1 MIEQV
6 KGTRNIHSEDAQV
19 YLFILNTF
27 LNTFN
32 SSGYEY
38 TELPIIEHKELF
50 TKSIGES
57 SEIVTKQ
64 MYEFID
70 KGNRELVLRPEGT
83 ASVVRFHNEF
93 YKNDSKKYSYFGKM
107 YRYENPQKN
116 RYREFHQAGAE
127 IIGTIDIFS
136 DIQIVHSSILFLHR
150 LGIKADLHINSIG
163 TIDYRAKYVSELLDY
178 LITNKENLSEDS
190 RDKLENNTLRVLDSN
205 NPEDREVINKAPSI
219 LGYLNDDS
227 TNNYLQIKKELDS
240 LSIKYVE
247 DSNLVRGLDYYNDL
261 TFEFKVNG
269 LAVGGGGRYDKLS
282 QILKLGNS
290 EGVGVA
296 FGVDRLMSL
305 IATDDSKATI
315 ISLIGSTIETINK
328 VSVELFNNNI
338 NHSLPVR
345 ISKENTQYKNAVNNK
360 SDIVINC
367 NERTIKL
374 INSKETFP
382 YNIDPLRD
390 LIWK

>member
-6 KGTRNIHSEDAQV
+6 KGTRNIHSEEAQV
-19 YLFILNTF
+19 YLFIFNTF

-64 MYEFID
+64 MYEFKD
-70 KGNRELVLRPEGT
+70 KGDRELVLRPEGT

-136 DIQIVHSSILFLHR
+136 DLQIIQSSIRFLNA

-163 TIDYRAKYVSELLDY
+163 TIDDRSKYVSELLDY
-178 LITNKENLSEDS
+178 LIENKENLSKDS
-190 RDKLENNTLRVLDSN
+190 QDKLENNTLRVLDSN
-205 NPEDREVINKAPSI
+205 NSEDKDVINKAPSI

-227 TNNYLQIKKELDS
+227 LNNYLQIKKELDS
-240 LSIKYVE
+240 LSIEYIE

-261 TFEFKVNG
+261 TFEFKVND

-290 EGVGVA
+290 EGIGVA

-305 IATDDSKATI
+305 INNDAGKKTK
-315 ISLIGSTIETINK
+315 ISLIGSTVETINEI
-328 VSVELFNNNI
+328 SSELTKNNI
-338 NHSLPVR
+338 NHILPVR

-382 YNIDPLRD
+382 YNIDTLRD
-390 LIWK
+390 LI

>member
-6 KGTRNIHSEDAQV
+6 KGTRNIHSDEAQV
-19 YLFILNTF
+19 YLFIFNTF

-64 MYEFID
+64 MYEFKD

-136 DIQIVHSSILFLHR
+136 DLQIIQSSIRFLNT

-163 TIDYRAKYVSELLDY
+163 TIDDRSKYVSELLDY
-178 LITNKENLSEDS
+178 LIANKENLSKDS
-190 RDKLENNTLRVLDSN
+190 QDKLENNTLRVLDSN
-205 NPEDREVINKAPSI
+205 NSEDKDVISKAPSI

-227 TNNYLQIKKELDS
+227 LNNYLQIKKELDS
-240 LSIKYVE
+240 LGIEYIE

-290 EGVGVA
+290 EGIGVA

-305 IATDDSKATI
+305 INKDAGKKTK
-315 ISLIGSTIETINK
+315 ISLIGSTVEIINEI
-328 VSVELFNNNI
+328 SSELTKNKI
-338 NHSLPVR
+338 NHILPVR
-345 ISKENTQYKNAVNNK
+345 ISKENTQYKYAVNNK

-382 YNIDPLRD
+382 YNIDTLRD
-390 LIWK
+390 LI

>member
-70 KGNRELVLRPEGT
+70 KGSRELVLRPEGT
-83 ASVVRFHNEF
+83 ASVVRFHNEY

-136 DIQIVHSSILFLHR
+136 DIQIVQSSIRFLNR

-163 TIDYRAKYVSELLDY
+163 TIDDRAKYVSDLLDY
-178 LITNKENLSEDS
+178 LKTNKENLSEDS

-205 NPEDREVINKAPSI
+205 NPEDREVINNAPSI

-240 LSIKYVE
+240 LGIQYVE

-305 IATDDSKATI
+305 IDTDDSKATK
-315 ISLIGSTIETINK
+315 ISLIGATIETINK
-328 VSVELFNNNI
+328 VSAELINNNI
-338 NHSLPVR
+338 NHCLPVR

-382 YNIDPLRD
+382 YSIDTLRD
-390 LIWK
+390 LI

>member
-6 KGTRNIHSEDAQV
+6 KGTRNIHSDEAQV
-19 YLFILNTF
+19 YLFIFNTF

-64 MYEFID
+64 MYEFKD

-136 DIQIVHSSILFLHR
+136 DLQIIQSSIRFLNT

-163 TIDYRAKYVSELLDY
+163 TIDDRSKYVSELFDY
-178 LITNKENLSEDS
+178 LIANKENLSKDS
-190 RDKLENNTLRVLDSN
+190 QDKLENNTLRVLDSN
-205 NPEDREVINKAPSI
+205 NSEDKDVISKAPSI

-227 TNNYLQIKKELDS
+227 LNNYLQIKKELDS
-240 LSIKYVE
+240 LGIEYIE

-290 EGVGVA
+290 EGIGVA

-305 IATDDSKATI
+305 INKDAGKKTK
-315 ISLIGSTIETINK
+315 ISLIGSTVEIINEI
-328 VSVELFNNNI
+328 SSELTKNKI
-338 NHSLPVR
+338 NHILPVR
-345 ISKENTQYKNAVNNK
+345 ISKENTQYKYAVNNK
-360 SDIVINC
+360 SNIVINC

-382 YNIDPLRD
+382 YNIDTLRD
-390 LIWK
+390 LI

>member
-6 KGTRNIHSEDAQV
+6 KGTRNIHNEDAQV

-136 DIQIVHSSILFLHR
+136 DIQIVQSSIRFLNR

-163 TIDYRAKYVSELLDY
+163 TIDDRAKYVTELLDY
-178 LITNKENLSEDS
+178 LKTNKENLSEDS
-190 RDKLENNTLRVLDSN
+190 RDKLENNTLRILDSN

-219 LGYLNDDS
+219 LGYLNEDS

-240 LSIKYVE
+240 LGIQYVE

-305 IATDDSKATI
+305 IDTDDSEATK
-315 ISLIGSTIETINK
+315 ISLIGSTIETINE
-328 VSVELFNNNI
+328 VSAELINNNI
-338 NHSLPVR
+338 NHCLPVR

-382 YNIDPLRD
+382 YNIDTLRD

>member
-136 DIQIVHSSILFLHR
+136 DIQIVQSSIRFLNR
-150 LGIKADLHINSIG
+150 LGINADLHINSIG
-163 TIDYRAKYVSELLDY
+163 TIDDRAKYVTELLDY
-178 LITNKENLSEDS
+178 LKTNKENLSEDS

-219 LGYLNDDS
+219 LGFLNDDS
-227 TNNYLQIKKELDS
+227 TNNYLQLKNELDS
-240 LSIKYVE
+240 LGIQYVE

-305 IATDDSKATI
+305 IDTNDSKATK
-315 ISLIGSTIETINK
+315 ISLIGSTIETINE
-328 VSVELFNNNI
+328 VSAELINNNI
-338 NHSLPVR
+338 NHCLPVR
-345 ISKENTQYKNAVNNK
+345 ISKENTQYKNAVNIK

-382 YNIDPLRD
+382 YNIDTLRD
-390 LIWK
+390 LI

>member
-136 DIQIVHSSILFLHR
+136 DIQIVQSSIRFLNR
-150 LGIKADLHINSIG
+150 LGINADLHINSIG
-163 TIDYRAKYVSELLDY
+163 TIDDRAKYVTELLDY
-178 LITNKENLSEDS
+178 LKTNKENLSEDS

-219 LGYLNDDS
+219 LGFLNDDS
-227 TNNYLQIKKELDS
+227 TNNYLQLKKELDS
-240 LSIKYVE
+240 LGIQYVE

-305 IATDDSKATI
+305 IDTNDSKATK
-315 ISLIGSTIETINK
+315 ISLIGSTIETINE
-328 VSVELFNNNI
+328 VSAELISNNI
-338 NHSLPVR
+338 NHCLPVR
-345 ISKENTQYKNAVNNK
+345 ISKENTQYKNAVNIK

-382 YNIDPLRD
+382 YNIDTLRD
-390 LIWK
+390 LI

>member
-6 KGTRNIHSEDAQV
+6 KGTRNIHSDEAQV
-19 YLFILNTF
+19 YLFIFNTF

-64 MYEFID
+64 MYEFKD

-136 DIQIVHSSILFLHR
+136 DLQIIQSSIRFLNT

-163 TIDYRAKYVSELLDY
+163 TIDDRSKYVSELFDY
-178 LITNKENLSEDS
+178 LIANKENLSKDS
-190 RDKLENNTLRVLDSN
+190 QDKLENNTLRVLDSN
-205 NPEDREVINKAPSI
+205 NSEDKDVISKAPSI

-227 TNNYLQIKKELDS
+227 LNNYLQIKKELDS
-240 LSIKYVE
+240 LGIEYIE

-290 EGVGVA
+290 EGIGVA

-305 IATDDSKATI
+305 INNDAGKKTK
-315 ISLIGSTIETINK
+315 ISLIGSTVEIINEI
-328 VSVELFNNNI
+328 SSELTKNKI
-338 NHSLPVR
+338 NHILPVR
-345 ISKENTQYKNAVNNK
+345 ISKENTQYKYAVNNK

-382 YNIDPLRD
+382 YNIDTLRD
-390 LIWK
+390 LI

>member
-6 KGTRNIHSEDAQV
+6 KGTRNIHSEEAQV
-19 YLFILNTF
+19 YLFIFNTF

-64 MYEFID
+64 MYEFKD
-70 KGNRELVLRPEGT
+70 KGDRELVLRPEGT

-136 DIQIVHSSILFLHR
+136 DLQIIQSSIRFLNA

-163 TIDYRAKYVSELLDY
+163 TIDDRSKYVSELLDY
-178 LITNKENLSEDS
+178 LIENKENLSKDS
-190 RDKLENNTLRVLDSN
+190 QDKLENNTLRVLDSN
-205 NPEDREVINKAPSI
+205 NSEDKDVINKAPSI

-227 TNNYLQIKKELDS
+227 LNNYLQIKKELDS
-240 LSIKYVE
+240 LGIEYIE

-290 EGVGVA
+290 EGIGVA

-305 IATDDSKATI
+305 INNDAGKKTKI
-315 ISLIGSTIETINK
+315 FLIGSTVETINEI
-328 VSVELFNNNI
+328 SSELTKNNI
-338 NHSLPVR
+338 NHILPVR

-382 YNIDPLRD
+382 YNIDTLRD
-390 LIWK
+390 LI

>member
-70 KGNRELVLRPEGT
+70 KGSRELVLRPEGT

-136 DIQIVHSSILFLHR
+136 DIQIVQSSIRFLNR

-163 TIDYRAKYVSELLDY
+163 TIDDRAKYVSELLDY
-178 LITNKENLSEDS
+178 LKTNKENLSEDS

-205 NPEDREVINKAPSI
+205 NPEDRDVINKAPSI
-219 LGYLNDDS
+219 LGYLNDHS
-227 TNNYLQIKKELDS
+227 TNNYLQIKKELD
-240 LSIKYVE
+240 LLGIQYVE

-305 IATDDSKATI
+305 IDTDDSKATK
-315 ISLIGSTIETINK
+315 ISLIGATIETINK
-328 VSVELFNNNI
+328 VSAELINNNI
-338 NHSLPVR
+338 NHCLPVR

-382 YNIDPLRD
+382 YSIDTLRD
-390 LIWK
+390 LI

>member
-6 KGTRNIHSEDAQV
+6 KGTRNIHSDEAQV
-19 YLFILNTF
+19 YLFIFNTF

-64 MYEFID
+64 MYEFKD
-70 KGNRELVLRPEGT
+70 KGDRELVLRPEGT

-136 DIQIVHSSILFLHR
+136 DLQIIQSSIRFLNT

-163 TIDYRAKYVSELLDY
+163 TIDDRSKYVSELLDY
-178 LITNKENLSEDS
+178 LIANKENLSKDS
-190 RDKLENNTLRVLDSN
+190 QDKLENNTLRVLDSN
-205 NPEDREVINKAPSI
+205 NSEDKDVINKAPSI

-227 TNNYLQIKKELDS
+227 LNNYLQIKKELDS
-240 LSIKYVE
+240 LGIEYIE

-290 EGVGVA
+290 EGIGVA

-305 IATDDSKATI
+305 INNDAGKKTK
-315 ISLIGSTIETINK
+315 ISLIGSTVETINEI
-328 VSVELFNNNI
+328 SSELTKNNI
-338 NHSLPVR
+338 NHILPVR
-345 ISKENTQYKNAVNNK
+345 ISKENTQYKYAVNNK

-382 YNIDPLRD
+382 YNIDTLRD
-390 LIWK
+390 LI

>member
-64 MYEFID
+64 MYEFTD

-136 DIQIVHSSILFLHR
+136 DIQIVQSSIRFLNR

-163 TIDYRAKYVSELLDY
+163 TIDDRAKYVSELLDY
-178 LITNKENLSEDS
+178 LKTNKENLSEDS

-205 NPEDREVINKAPSI
+205 NPEDREVINNAPSI

-240 LSIKYVE
+240 LGIQYVE

-305 IATDDSKATI
+305 IDTDDSKATK
-315 ISLIGSTIETINK
+315 ISLIGATIETINK
-328 VSVELFNNNI
+328 VSAELINNNI
-338 NHSLPVR
+338 NHCLPVR

-382 YNIDPLRD
+382 YNIDTLRD
-390 LIWK
+390 LI

>member
-136 DIQIVHSSILFLHR
+136 DIQIVQSSIRFLNR
-150 LGIKADLHINSIG
+150 LGINADLHINSIG
-163 TIDYRAKYVSELLDY
+163 TIDDRAKYVTELLDY
-178 LITNKENLSEDS
+178 LKTNKENLSEDS

-227 TNNYLQIKKELDS
+227 TNNYLQLKKELDS
-240 LSIKYVE
+240 LGIQYVE

-305 IATDDSKATI
+305 IDTNNSKATK
-315 ISLIGSTIETINK
+315 ISLIGSTIETINE
-328 VSVELFNNNI
+328 VSAELINNNI
-338 NHSLPVR
+338 NHCLPVR
-345 ISKENTQYKNAVNNK
+345 ISKENTQYKNAVNIK

-382 YNIDPLRD
+382 YNIDTLRD
-390 LIWK
+390 LI

>member
-6 KGTRNIHSEDAQV
+6 KGTRNIHSEVAQV

-70 KGNRELVLRPEGT
+70 KGDRELVLRPEGT

-136 DIQIVHSSILFLHR
+136 DLQIIQSSIRFLNS

-163 TIDYRAKYVSELLDY
+163 TIDDRSKYVSELLDY
-178 LITNKENLSEDS
+178 LLANKENLSKDS
-190 RDKLENNTLRVLDSN
+190 QDKLENNTLRVLDSN
-205 NPEDREVINKAPSI
+205 NPEDKDVINNAPSI

-227 TNNYLQIKKELDS
+227 ANNYLHIKNELDS
-240 LSIKYVE
+240 LGVQYKE

-305 IATDDSKATI
+305 ISNDVGKETK
-315 ISLIGSTIETINK
+315 ISLIGSTVRTIDEI
-328 VSVELFNNNI
+328 SSELINNNI
-338 NHSLPVR
+338 NHIVPIRL
-345 ISKENTQYKNAVNNK
+345 SKENTQYKNAVNNK

-382 YNIDPLRD
+382 YNIDTLRD
-390 LIWK
+390 LI

>member
-64 MYEFID
+64 MYEFTD

-136 DIQIVHSSILFLHR
+136 DIQIVQSSIRFLNR

-163 TIDYRAKYVSELLDY
+163 TIDDRAKYVSELLDY
-178 LITNKENLSEDS
+178 LKTNKENLSEDS

-205 NPEDREVINKAPSI
+205 NPEDREVINNAPSI

-240 LSIKYVE
+240 LGIQYVE

-305 IATDDSKATI
+305 IDTDDSKATK
-315 ISLIGSTIETINK
+315 ISLIGATIETINK
-328 VSVELFNNNI
+328 VSAELINNNI
-338 NHSLPVR
+338 NHCLPVR

-382 YNIDPLRD
+382 YSIDTLRD
-390 LIWK
+390 LI

>member
-64 MYEFID
+64 MYEFTD
-70 KGNRELVLRPEGT
+70 KGSRELVLRPEGT

-136 DIQIVHSSILFLHR
+136 DIQIVQSSIRFLNR

-163 TIDYRAKYVSELLDY
+163 TIDDRAKYVSELLDY
-178 LITNKENLSEDS
+178 LKTNKENLSEDS

-205 NPEDREVINKAPSI
+205 NPEDREVINNAPSI

-240 LSIKYVE
+240 LGIQYVE

-305 IATDDSKATI
+305 IDTDDSKATK
-315 ISLIGSTIETINK
+315 ISLIGATIETINK
-328 VSVELFNNNI
+328 VSAELINNNI
-338 NHSLPVR
+338 NHCLPVR

-382 YNIDPLRD
+382 YSIDTLRD
-390 LIWK
+390 LI

>member
-64 MYEFID
+64 MYEFTD

-136 DIQIVHSSILFLHR
+136 DIQIVQSSIRFLNR
-150 LGIKADLHINSIG
+150 LGINADLHINSIG
-163 TIDYRAKYVSELLDY
+163 TIDDRAKYVTELLDY
-178 LITNKENLSEDS
+178 LKTNKENLSEDS

-240 LSIKYVE
+240 LGIQYVE

-305 IATDDSKATI
+305 IDTDDSKATK
-315 ISLIGSTIETINK
+315 ISLIGSTIETINE
-328 VSVELFNNNI
+328 VSAELINNNI
-338 NHSLPVR
+338 NHCLPVR

-382 YNIDPLRD
+382 YNIDTLRD
-390 LIWK
+390 LI

>member
-6 KGTRNIHSEDAQV
+6 KGTRNIHSEEAQV
-19 YLFILNTF
+19 YLFIFNTF

-64 MYEFID
+64 MYEFKD
-70 KGNRELVLRPEGT
+70 KGDRELVLRPEGT

-136 DIQIVHSSILFLHR
+136 DLQIIQSSIRFLNT

-163 TIDYRAKYVSELLDY
+163 TIDDRSKYVSELLDY
-178 LITNKENLSEDS
+178 LIANKENLSKDS
-190 RDKLENNTLRVLDSN
+190 QDKLENNTLRVLDSN

-219 LGYLNDDS
+219 LGFLNDDS

-240 LSIKYVE
+240 LGIQYVE

-305 IATDDSKATI
+305 IDSDDSKATK
-315 ISLIGSTIETINK
+315 ISLIGATIETINE
-328 VSVELFNNNI
+328 VSAELINNNI
-338 NHSLPVR
+338 NHCLPVR

-382 YNIDPLRD
+382 YNIDTLRD
-390 LIWK
+390 LI

>member
-136 DIQIVHSSILFLHR
+136 DIQIVQSSIRFLNR
-150 LGIKADLHINSIG
+150 LGINADLHINSIG
-163 TIDYRAKYVSELLDY
+163 TIDDRAKYVTELLDY
-178 LITNKENLSEDS
+178 LKTNKENLSEDS

-219 LGYLNDDS
+219 LGFLNDDS
-227 TNNYLQIKKELDS
+227 TNNYLQLKKELDS
-240 LSIKYVE
+240 LGIQYVE

-305 IATDDSKATI
+305 IDTNDSKATK
-315 ISLIGSTIETINK
+315 ISLIGSTIETINE
-328 VSVELFNNNI
+328 VSAELINNNI
-338 NHSLPVR
+338 NHCLPVR
-345 ISKENTQYKNAVNNK
+345 ISKENTQYKNAVNIK

-382 YNIDPLRD
+382 YNIDTLRD
-390 LIWK
+390 LI

>member
-6 KGTRNIHSEDAQV
+6 KGTRNIHNEDAQV

-136 DIQIVHSSILFLHR
+136 DIQIVQSSIRFLNR

-163 TIDYRAKYVSELLDY
+163 TIDDRAKYVTELLDY
-178 LITNKENLSEDS
+178 LKTNKENLSEDS

-219 LGYLNDDS
+219 LGYLNEDS

-240 LSIKYVE
+240 LGIQYVE

-305 IATDDSKATI
+305 IDTDDSKATK
-315 ISLIGSTIETINK
+315 ISLIGSTIETINE
-328 VSVELFNNNI
+328 VSAELINNNI
-338 NHSLPVR
+338 NHCLPVR
-345 ISKENTQYKNAVNNK
+345 ISKENTQYKIAVNNK

-382 YNIDPLRD
+382 YNIDTLRD
-390 LIWK
+390 LI

>member
-64 MYEFID
+64 MYEFLD
-70 KGNRELVLRPEGT
+70 KGDRELVLRPEGT

-136 DIQIVHSSILFLHR
+136 DLQIIQSSIRFLNC

-163 TIDYRAKYVSELLDY
+163 TIDDRSKYVSELLEY
-178 LITNKENLSEDS
+178 LIANKENLSKDS
-190 RDKLENNTLRVLDSN
+190 QDKLENNTLRVLDSN
-205 NPEDREVINKAPSI
+205 NPEDKDVINKAPSI

-227 TNNYLQIKKELDS
+227 AKNYLQIKKELDS
-240 LSIKYVE
+240 LGVQYKE

-282 QILKLGNS
+282 QILKLGSS

-305 IATDDSKATI
+305 VVNNYGKEIK
-315 ISLIGSTIETINK
+315 ISLIGSTVGTINEI
-328 VSVELFNNNI
+328 SSELINNNI
-338 NHSLPVR
+338 NHILPVR
-345 ISKENTQYKNAVNNK
+345 ISKENTQYKNAVYNK

-367 NERTIKL
+367 NERSIKL

-382 YNIDPLRD
+382 YNIDTLRD
-390 LIWK
+390 LI

>member
-136 DIQIVHSSILFLHR
+136 DIQIVQSSIRFLNR

-163 TIDYRAKYVSELLDY
+163 TIDDRAKYVSELLVY
-178 LITNKENLSEDS
+178 LKTNKENLSEDS

-227 TNNYLQIKKELDS
+227 ANNYLQIKKELDS
-240 LSIKYVE
+240 LGIQYVE

-305 IATDDSKATI
+305 IDTDDSKATK
-315 ISLIGSTIETINK
+315 ISLIGSTIETINE
-328 VSVELFNNNI
+328 VSAELINNNI
-338 NHSLPVR
+338 NHCLPVR

-374 INSKETFP
+374 VNSKETFP
-382 YNIDPLRD
+382 YNIDTLRD
-390 LIWK
+390 LI

>member
-6 KGTRNIHSEDAQV
+6 KGTRNIHNEDAQV

-83 ASVVRFHNEF
+83 ASVVRFHNEV

-136 DIQIVHSSILFLHR
+136 DIQIVQSSIRFLNR
-150 LGIKADLHINSIG
+150 LGINADLHINSIG
-163 TIDYRAKYVSELLDY
+163 TIDDRAKYVIELLDY
-178 LITNKENLSEDS
+178 LKTNKENLSEDS

-219 LGYLNDDS
+219 LGYLNEDS
-227 TNNYLQIKKELDS
+227 TNNYLKIKKELDS
-240 LSIKYVE
+240 LGIQYVE

-305 IATDDSKATI
+305 IDTDDSKKTK
-315 ISLIGSTIETINK
+315 ISLIGSTIETINE
-328 VSVELFNNNI
+328 VSAELINNNI
-338 NHSLPVR
+338 NHCLPVR

-382 YNIDPLRD
+382 YNIDTLRD
-390 LIWK
+390 LI

>member
-19 YLFILNTF
+19 YLFIFNTF

-70 KGNRELVLRPEGT
+70 KGDRELVLRPEGT

-93 YKNDSKKYSYFGKM
+93 YKNESKKYSYFGKM

-136 DIQIVHSSILFLHR
+136 DLQIIHTSIRLLNN

-163 TIDYRAKYVSELLDY
+163 TIDDRTKYVSELLDY
-178 LITNKENLSEDS
+178 LTANKENLSKDS
-190 RDKLENNTLRVLDSN
+190 QDKLTNNTLRVLDSN
-205 NPEDREVINKAPSI
+205 NPEDKAVINKAPSI

-227 TNNYLQIKKELDS
+227 RNNYLQIKKELD
-240 LSIKYVE
+240 LLGVQYKE

-261 TFEFKVNG
+261 TFEFKVND
-269 LAVGGGGRYDKLS
+269 LAIGGGGRYDKLS

-305 IATDDSKATI
+305 IGNNAGKEI
-315 ISLIGSTIETINK
+315 KISLIGSSVGTINEI
-328 VSVELFNNNI
+328 SSELINNDI
-338 NHSLPVR
+338 NHILPVR
-345 ISKENTQYKNAVNNK
+345 ISKENTQYKNAVNNN

-374 INSKETFP
+374 VNSKETFP
-382 YNIDPLRD
+382 YNIDTLRD
-390 LIWK
+390 LI

>member
-6 KGTRNIHSEDAQV
+6 KGTRNIHNEDAQV

-136 DIQIVHSSILFLHR
+136 DIQIVQSSIRFLNR

-163 TIDYRAKYVSELLDY
+163 TIDDRAKYVTELLDY
-178 LITNKENLSEDS
+178 LKTNKENLSEDS

-219 LGYLNDDS
+219 LGYLNEDS

-240 LSIKYVE
+240 LGIQYVE

-305 IATDDSKATI
+305 IDTDDSKATK
-315 ISLIGSTIETINK
+315 ISLIGSTIETINE
-328 VSVELFNNNI
+328 VSAELINNNI
-338 NHSLPVR
+338 NHCLPVR

-382 YNIDPLRD
+382 YNIDTLRD
-390 LIWK
+390 LI

>member
-19 YLFILNTF
+19 YLFIFNTF

-38 TELPIIEHKELF
+38 IELPIIEHKELF

-64 MYEFID
+64 MYEFLD
-70 KGNRELVLRPEGT
+70 KGDRELVLRPEGT
-83 ASVVRFHNEF
+83 SSVVRFHNEF

-127 IIGTIDIFS
+127 IVGTIDIFS
-136 DIQIVHSSILFLHR
+136 DLQIIQSSIRFLKR

-163 TIDYRAKYVSELLDY
+163 TIDDRSKYVSELLDY
-178 LITNKENLSEDS
+178 LTTNKENLSKDS
-190 RDKLENNTLRVLDSN
+190 QDKLEKNTLRVLDSN
-205 NPEDREVINKAPSI
+205 NSEDKDVINKAPSI

-227 TNNYLQIKKELDS
+227 TNNYLHIKKELD
-240 LSIKYVE
+240 LLGIKYIE

-290 EGVGVA
+290 EGIGVA

-305 IATDDSKATI
+305 IDDNAGKESK
-315 ISLIGSTIETINK
+315 ISLIGSTVETINEI
-328 VSVELFNNNI
+328 SSELNNNNI
-338 NHSLPVR
+338 NHILPVR

-382 YNIDPLRD
+382 YNIDTLRE
-390 LIWK
+390 LI

>member
-136 DIQIVHSSILFLHR
+136 DIQIVQSSIRFLNR

-163 TIDYRAKYVSELLDY
+163 TIDDRAKYVTELLDY
-178 LITNKENLSEDS
+178 LKTNKENLSEDS

-240 LSIKYVE
+240 LGIQYVE

-305 IATDDSKATI
+305 IDTDDSKATK
-315 ISLIGSTIETINK
+315 ISLIGSTIESINE
-328 VSVELFNNNI
+328 VSAELINNNI
-338 NHSLPVR
+338 NHCLPVR

-382 YNIDPLRD
+382 YNIDTLRD
-390 LIWK
+390 LI

>member
-6 KGTRNIHSEDAQV
+6 KGTRNIHSEEAQV
-19 YLFILNTF
+19 YLFIFNTF

-64 MYEFID
+64 MYEFKD
-70 KGNRELVLRPEGT
+70 KGDRELVLRPEGT

-136 DIQIVHSSILFLHR
+136 DLQIIQSSIRFLNT

-163 TIDYRAKYVSELLDY
+163 TIDDRSKYVSELLDY
-178 LITNKENLSEDS
+178 LIANKENLSKDS
-190 RDKLENNTLRVLDSN
+190 QDKLENNTLRVLDSN
-205 NPEDREVINKAPSI
+205 NSEDKDVINKAPSI

-227 TNNYLQIKKELDS
+227 LNNYLQIKKELDS
-240 LSIKYVE
+240 LGIEYIE

-290 EGVGVA
+290 EGIGVA

-305 IATDDSKATI
+305 INNDAGKKTKV
-315 ISLIGSTIETINK
+315 SLIGSTVENINEI
-328 VSVELFNNNI
+328 SSELTKNNI
-338 NHSLPVR
+338 NHILPVR
-345 ISKENTQYKNAVNNK
+345 ISKENTQYKYAVNNK

-382 YNIDPLRD
+382 YNIDTLRD
-390 LIWK
+390 LI

>member
-6 KGTRNIHSEDAQV
+6 KGTRNIHSEDSQV

-64 MYEFID
+64 MYEFTD

-116 RYREFHQAGAE
+116 RYREFHQAGTE

-136 DIQIVHSSILFLHR
+136 DIQIVQSSIRFLNR

-163 TIDYRAKYVSELLDY
+163 TIDDRAKYVSELLDY
-178 LITNKENLSEDS
+178 LKTNKKNLSEDS

-240 LSIKYVE
+240 LGIQYVE

-305 IATDDSKATI
+305 INNDVGKETK
-315 ISLIGSTIETINK
+315 ISLIGSTVGTIDEI
-328 VSVELFNNNI
+328 SSELINNNI
-338 NHSLPVR
+338 NHIVPIRL
-345 ISKENTQYKNAVNNK
+345 SKENTQYKNAVNNK

-382 YNIDPLRD
+382 YSIDTLRD
-390 LIWK
+390 LI

>member
-6 KGTRNIHSEDAQV
+6 KGTRNIHSEEAQV
-19 YLFILNTF
+19 YLFIFNTF

-50 TKSIGES
+50 TKSIGET

-64 MYEFID
+64 MYEFKD
-70 KGNRELVLRPEGT
+70 KGDRELVLRPEGT

-136 DIQIVHSSILFLHR
+136 DLQIIQSSIRFLNA

-163 TIDYRAKYVSELLDY
+163 TIDDRSKYVSELLDY
-178 LITNKENLSEDS
+178 LIGNKENLSKDS
-190 RDKLENNTLRVLDSN
+190 QDKLENNTLRVLDSN
-205 NPEDREVINKAPSI
+205 NSEDKDVINKAPSI

-227 TNNYLQIKKELDS
+227 LNNYLQIKNELDS
-240 LSIKYVE
+240 LGIEYIE
-247 DSNLVRGLDYYNDL
+247 DPNLVRGLDYYNDL

-290 EGVGVA
+290 EGIGVA

-305 IATDDSKATI
+305 INNDAGKRMK
-315 ISLIGSTIETINK
+315 ISLIGSTVETINEI
-328 VSVELFNNNI
+328 SSELTKNNI
-338 NHSLPVR
+338 NHTLPVR
-345 ISKENTQYKNAVNNK
+345 ISKENTQYKNAVNSK

-382 YNIDPLRD
+382 YNIDTLRD
-390 LIWK
+390 LI

>member
-6 KGTRNIHSEDAQV
+6 KGTRNIHNEDAQV

-136 DIQIVHSSILFLHR
+136 DIQIVQSSIRFLNR

-163 TIDYRAKYVSELLDY
+163 TIDDRAKYVSELLDY
-178 LITNKENLSEDS
+178 LKTNKENLSEDS

-219 LGYLNDDS
+219 LGYLNEDS

-240 LSIKYVE
+240 LGIQYVE

-305 IATDDSKATI
+305 IDTDDSKATK
-315 ISLIGSTIETINK
+315 ISLIGSTIETINE
-328 VSVELFNNNI
+328 VSAELINNNI
-338 NHSLPVR
+338 NHCLPVR

-382 YNIDPLRD
+382 YNIDTLRD
-390 LIWK
+390 LI

>member
-136 DIQIVHSSILFLHR
+136 DIQIVQSSIRFLNR

-163 TIDYRAKYVSELLDY
+163 TIDDRAKYVSELLDY
-178 LITNKENLSEDS
+178 LKTNKENLSEDS

-227 TNNYLQIKKELDS
+227 TNNYLQLKKELDS
-240 LSIKYVE
+240 LGIQYVE

-305 IATDDSKATI
+305 IDTDDSKATK

-328 VSVELFNNNI
+328 VSAELINNNI
-338 NHSLPVR
+338 NHCLPVR

-374 INSKETFP
+374 INSKETFA
-382 YNIDPLRD
+382 YNIDTLRD
-390 LIWK
+390 LT

>member
-64 MYEFID
+64 MYEFTD

-136 DIQIVHSSILFLHR
+136 DIQIVQSSIRFLNR

-163 TIDYRAKYVSELLDY
+163 TIDDRAKYVSELLDY
-178 LITNKENLSEDS
+178 LKTNKENLSEDS

-240 LSIKYVE
+240 LGIQYVE

-305 IATDDSKATI
+305 IDTNDSKATK
-315 ISLIGSTIETINK
+315 ISLIGSTIETINE
-328 VSVELFNNNI
+328 VSAELINNNI
-338 NHSLPVR
+338 NHCLPVR

-374 INSKETFP
+374 INSKETFA
-382 YNIDPLRD
+382 YNIDTLRD
-390 LIWK
+390 LI

>member
-6 KGTRNIHSEDAQV
+6 KGTRNIHNEDAQV

-70 KGNRELVLRPEGT
+70 KGNRELVLRPEST
-83 ASVVRFHNEF
+83 ASVVSFNNEF

-136 DIQIVHSSILFLHR
+136 DIQIVQSSIRFLNR

-163 TIDYRAKYVSELLDY
+163 TIDDRAKYVTELLDY
-178 LITNKENLSEDS
+178 LKTNKENLSEDS

-205 NPEDREVINKAPSI
+205 NPEDREVINNAPSI
-219 LGYLNDDS
+219 LGYLNEDS

-240 LSIKYVE
+240 LGIQYVE

-305 IATDDSKATI
+305 IDTDDSKATK
-315 ISLIGSTIETINK
+315 ISLIGSTIETINE
-328 VSVELFNNNI
+328 VSAELINNNI
-338 NHSLPVR
+338 NHCLPVR
-345 ISKENTQYKNAVNNK
+345 ISKENTQYKNAVNSK

-382 YNIDPLRD
+382 YNIDTLRD
-390 LIWK
+390 LI

>member
-64 MYEFID
+64 MYEFTD

-136 DIQIVHSSILFLHR
+136 DIQIVQSSIRFLNR

-163 TIDYRAKYVSELLDY
+163 TIDDRAKYVSELLDY
-178 LITNKENLSEDS
+178 LKTNKENLSEDS

-227 TNNYLQIKKELDS
+227 TNNYLQLKKELDS
-240 LSIKYVE
+240 LGIQYVE

-305 IATDDSKATI
+305 IDTDDSKATK

-328 VSVELFNNNI
+328 VSAELINNNI
-338 NHSLPVR
+338 NHCLPVR

-382 YNIDPLRD
+382 YNIDTLRD
-390 LIWK
+390 LI

>member
-64 MYEFID
+64 MYEFTD

-136 DIQIVHSSILFLHR
+136 DIQIVQSSIRFLNR

-163 TIDYRAKYVSELLDY
+163 TIDDRAKYVSELLDY
-178 LITNKENLSEDS
+178 LKTNKENLSEDS

-227 TNNYLQIKKELDS
+227 TNNYLQLKKELDS
-240 LSIKYVE
+240 LGIQYVE

-269 LAVGGGGRYDKLS
+269 LAIGGGGRYDKLS

-305 IATDDSKATI
+305 IDTDDSKATK
-315 ISLIGSTIETINK
+315 ISLIGSTIETINE
-328 VSVELFNNNI
+328 VSAELINNNI
-338 NHSLPVR
+338 NHCLPVR
-345 ISKENTQYKNAVNNK
+345 ISKENTQYKIAVNNK

-382 YNIDPLRD
+382 YNIDTLRD
-390 LIWK
+390 LI

>member
-136 DIQIVHSSILFLHR
+136 DIQIVQSSIRFLNR
-150 LGIKADLHINSIG
+150 LGINADLHINSIG
-163 TIDYRAKYVSELLDY
+163 TIDDRAKYVTELLDY
-178 LITNKENLSEDS
+178 LKTNKENLSEDS

-227 TNNYLQIKKELDS
+227 TNNYLQLKKELDS
-240 LSIKYVE
+240 LGIQYVE

-305 IATDDSKATI
+305 IDTNDSKATK
-315 ISLIGSTIETINK
+315 ISLIGSTIETINE
-328 VSVELFNNNI
+328 VSAELINNNI
-338 NHSLPVR
+338 NHCLPVR
-345 ISKENTQYKNAVNNK
+345 ISKENTQYKNAVNIK

-382 YNIDPLRD
+382 YNIDTLRD
-390 LIWK
+390 LI

>member
-6 KGTRNIHSEDAQV
+6 KGTRNIQSEDAQV

-136 DIQIVHSSILFLHR
+136 DIQIVQSSIRFLNR

-163 TIDYRAKYVSELLDY
+163 TIDDRARYVTELLDY
-178 LITNKENLSEDS
+178 LKTNKENLSEDS

-219 LGYLNDDS
+219 LGYLNEDS

-240 LSIKYVE
+240 LGIQYVE

-305 IATDDSKATI
+305 IDTNDSKATK
-315 ISLIGSTIETINK
+315 ISLIGSTIETINE
-328 VSVELFNNNI
+328 VSAELINNNI
-338 NHSLPVR
+338 NHCLPVR
-345 ISKENTQYKNAVNNK
+345 ISKENTQYKNAVNIK

-382 YNIDPLRD
+382 YNIDTLRD
-390 LIWK
+390 LI

>member
-6 KGTRNIHSEDAQV
+6 KGTRNIHSEEAQV
-19 YLFILNTF
+19 YLFIFNTF

-64 MYEFID
+64 MYEFKD
-70 KGNRELVLRPEGT
+70 KGDRELVLRPEGT

-136 DIQIVHSSILFLHR
+136 DLQIIQSSIRFLNA

-163 TIDYRAKYVSELLDY
+163 TIDDRSKYVSELLEY
-178 LITNKENLSEDS
+178 LIENKENLSKDS
-190 RDKLENNTLRVLDSN
+190 QDKLENNTLRVLDSN
-205 NPEDREVINKAPSI
+205 NSEDKDVINKAPSI

-227 TNNYLQIKKELDS
+227 LNNYLQIKKELDS
-240 LSIKYVE
+240 LGIEYIE

-282 QILKLGNS
+282 KILKLGNS
-290 EGVGVA
+290 EGIGVA

-305 IATDDSKATI
+305 INNDAGKKTKI
-315 ISLIGSTIETINK
+315 FLIGSTVETINEI
-328 VSVELFNNNI
+328 SSELTKNNI
-338 NHSLPVR
+338 NHILPVR

-382 YNIDPLRD
+382 YNIDTLRD
-390 LIWK
+390 LI

>member
-136 DIQIVHSSILFLHR
+136 DIQIVQSSIRFLNR
-150 LGIKADLHINSIG
+150 LGINADLHINSIG
-163 TIDYRAKYVSELLDY
+163 TIDDRAKYVTELLDY
-178 LITNKENLSEDS
+178 LKTNKENLSEDS

-219 LGYLNDDS
+219 LGYLNEDS

-240 LSIKYVE
+240 LGIQYVE

-269 LAVGGGGRYDKLS
+269 LAIGGGGRYDKLS

-305 IATDDSKATI
+305 IDTNDSKATK
-315 ISLIGSTIETINK
+315 ISLIGSTIETINE
-328 VSVELFNNNI
+328 VSAELINNNI
-338 NHSLPVR
+338 NHCLPVR
-345 ISKENTQYKNAVNNK
+345 ISKENTQYKNAVNIK

-382 YNIDPLRD
+382 YNIDTLRD
-390 LIWK
+390 LI